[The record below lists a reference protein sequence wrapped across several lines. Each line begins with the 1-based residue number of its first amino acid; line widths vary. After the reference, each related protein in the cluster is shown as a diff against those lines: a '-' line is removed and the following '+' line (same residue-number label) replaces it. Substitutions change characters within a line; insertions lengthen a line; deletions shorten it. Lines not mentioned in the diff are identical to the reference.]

1 MKRVKSCSTTSCSEE
16 RASSKVL
23 YSAEQI
29 SMAKR
34 LGAATLHEA
43 AGRIGALPSAIK
55 PVSPDMKLAGPAYT
69 VHVPAG
75 DNLWIHRAIY
85 AASPGDVLVVYTSG
99 GHEWGYWGD
108 ILNSAA
114 IARGLGG
121 LVIDGGVRDTAEL
134 ATMPFAV
141 FSNGVCIRGTIK
153 DYEGRAWSREPIL
166 IGDVVIEQGDLVVGD
181 RDGVAVIPRARV
193 VDALE
198 KALQREEDEADKVRR
213 IQAGERTID
222 IYGFG
227 EA

>member
-1 MKRVKSCSTTSCSEE
+1 MSF
-16 RASSKVL
+16 SK
-23 YSAEQI
+23 EQLELAR
-29 SMAKR
+29 S

-55 PVSPDMKLAGPAYT
+55 PVTPDMKVAGPAYT

-75 DNLWIHRAIY
+75 DNLWIHRALY

-99 GHEWGYWGD
+99 GLEWGYWGD

-134 ATMPFAV
+134 AEMPFPV

-153 DYEGRAWSREPIL
+153 DYNGNAWSKEPIQ
-166 IGDVVIEQGDLVVGD
+166 IGDVVVQHGDLVVGD
-181 RDGVAVIPRARV
+181 RDGVAVIPQAKV
-193 VDALE
+193 GDALQKGVE
-198 KALQREEDEADKVRR
+198 REEDETNKTKR
-213 IQAGERTID
+213 IEAGERTID

-227 EA
+227 EG